1 MGAGIA
7 AFLLVPLALAAPIT
21 SLPGLAKLPA
31 WKMDAGC
38 ERPAK
43 KMHYPFK
50 TPAP

>member
-1 MGAGIA
+1 MGAGIT

-38 ERPAK
+38 EHPANSTTSNPK
-43 KMHYPFK
+43 NLC
-50 TPAP
+50 A